1 MERVNHLVVGGG
13 VYGSHI
19 ALALEEAFPHD
30 RTLLLESSEELLSGA
45 STHNHGRLHGG
56 YQYPLDSH
64 TAMQARD
71 DVGKFVNDYGSTV
84 QKARG
89 AYNGIHRD
97 SVVSP
102 LEYEQFCD
110 SLNLAYRKTDAAGLF
125 GQEIAAA
132 YEVDETSFSLSAL
145 QRLVIGRVNNSGVEV
160 HHNTRVES
168 ITKDGM
174 YNRVGIAGEEPLL
187 ARNVFNCTYGQINNV
202 HLNSNLPILPITN
215 DKYVLFGIDLPEE
228 LRDVSATVMY
238 GPFGSIVANDN
249 WGTHVLAH
257 VIHSNIERT
266 KNFASDNTLANA
278 DDLSSRA
285 FAALRDTRQYLLP
298 LSEATRQT
306 DMVWNRAVLGDVPEK
321 GVRSAFMQ
329 TEYGGLQGYN
339 VVLGGKMTGFYRAVD
354 FAIGA
359 VMNNEAS
366 SRAAAS

>member
-19 ALALEEAFPHD
+19 ALALEAAFPQD
-30 RTLLLESSEELLSGA
+30 RTLLLESSEELMSGA

-56 YQYPLDSH
+56 YQYPLDPH

-84 QKARG
+84 QVARG
-89 AYNGIHRD
+89 AYNGIHQD
-97 SVVSP
+97 SAVSP
-102 LEYEQFCD
+102 AEYERFCD
-110 SLNLAYRKTDAAGLF
+110 SLGLTYRKTDASGIF

-132 YEVDETSFSLSAL
+132 YEIDETSFSLSAL
-145 QRLVIGRVNNSGVEV
+145 QGLVINRVGNSGVEV

-168 ITKDGM
+168 ITRDGA
-174 YNRVGIAGEEPLL
+174 YNRVGILGQEPIL
-187 ARNVFNCTYGQINNV
+187 AQNVFNCTYGQINNV
-202 HLNSNLPILPITN
+202 HRNSNLPILPITS

-257 VIHSNIERT
+257 VIHSNIERS
-266 KNFASDNTLANA
+266 KNFTPDNTFVDVN
-278 DDLSSRA
+278 DLSSRA
-285 FAALRDTRQYLLP
+285 YAALRDTRQYLLP
-298 LSEATRQT
+298 LSEATRGS

-339 VVLGGKMTGFYRAVD
+339 VVLGGKMTGFYRAAD
-354 FAIGA
+354 FAIDAVLGA
-359 VMNNEAS
+359 EVP
-366 SRAAAS
+366 SRATAS